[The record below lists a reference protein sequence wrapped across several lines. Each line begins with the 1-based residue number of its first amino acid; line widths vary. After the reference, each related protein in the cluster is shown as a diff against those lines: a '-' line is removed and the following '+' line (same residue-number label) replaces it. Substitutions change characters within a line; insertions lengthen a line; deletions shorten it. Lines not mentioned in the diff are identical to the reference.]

1 MLLAGVLLQ
10 LVLVSFVGLPAL
22 LIACFVKRWRQVM
35 LRHPRTFS
43 ALGLVFSTV
52 VVRTLWSEVR
62 EVLDAQALNPRL
74 EQDLQLGGLRFPAG
88 TQVQLATW
96 KPLDIY
102 DQPHVHGLQS
112 LKYAEFAEPQS
123 IMGVQVTALELPESG
138 DYARVQLASDQVVD
152 GWPCA
157 GGSWVT
163 LDAAADVRLQPGRW
177 TLDSCTLATQAV
189 VQGVSWPVGSLVS
202 HHTHEYIVQTL
213 GAAHP
218 PVVVEGIGLASLTLK
233 LNEQRQRWRWE
244 GQLADTMT
252 LGDWEYPRGMSVRQD
267 EVQTLLFSP
276 SSDYAARNLRTGE
289 TLAAGHSILQRR
301 ADGSTLWIKPNAE
314 LGVPDW

>member
-22 LIACFVKRWRQVM
+22 LIACFVKRWRRVL
-35 LRHPRTFS
+35 LRHPRTFGVL
-43 ALGLVFSTV
+43 ALVFSTV
-52 VVRTLWSEVR
+52 VAGTLWSEAR
-62 EVLDAQALNPRL
+62 EFLDTQALNPRL

-88 TQVQLATW
+88 TQVKLATW

-102 DQPHVHGLQS
+102 DQPQVHGLQS
-112 LKYAEFAEPQS
+112 LKYAEFAEPQPV
-123 IMGVQVTALELPESG
+123 MGVQVTALELPEHG
-138 DYARVQLASDQVVD
+138 DYVRLQLASDQVVD

-163 LDAAADVRLQPGRW
+163 LDAAAEVRLQPERW
-177 TLDSCTLATQAV
+177 TLDSCTLAPQVT
-189 VQGVSWPVGSLVS
+189 VQGVTWPADSLVS

-218 PVVVEGIGLASLTLK
+218 PVVIEGIGLVSLTLK
-233 LNEQRQRWRWE
+233 LNEQRQRRYWT
-244 GQLADTMT
+244 GQLADPMS

-267 EVQTLLFSP
+267 EVPTVLFSP

-289 TLAAGHSILQRR
+289 TLAAGRSILQRR
-301 ADGSTLWIKPNAE
+301 ADGSTLWIKSNAE